1 MITSA
6 MGTPNSPSSR
16 ISLAIILLLALILRL
31 IAATLMPDQ
40 TPHVL
45 DSETYRGLG
54 HQLWQGHIFG
64 SPYFMPL
71 YPALVGALGPGWA
84 QMFAD
89 IAIST
94 AMVWLLFQLSLAV
107 FHDRAIA
114 LVAALGAA
122 VYPPF
127 IYFSFIGLT
136 ETLFTTLI
144 LAAYVCWYRGAFASA
159 AMFAVLSILTRP
171 AIDLLAP
178 LLAIYFVAVIH
189 RFTAA
194 EVLRQ
199 CFIYAAIYCALMTP
213 WWIHNYAAYG
223 TFVRL
228 NLAAG
233 ENFYAGNNPLNT
245 SGGAINGVDF
255 DDSAYRTIADPVERD
270 RVAFS
275 SAVEFVRQDPTAFLR
290 RAAIKFV
297 RFWRLW
303 PFASDYSDWK
313 IVAIYTASYVPIFLL
328 TLVYFG
334 FWGGSEF
341 FRIAPILTFGGY
353 LTLVNVVFV
362 ASLRYRFPLEPFMI
376 VLAAAALIRI
386 LRRWPAARPTLARWG
401 FDTADGNGQRTNHG
415 DLHPIDC
422 NSGSP

>member
-1 MITSA
+1 MASSIHYKLEIHRVSA
-6 MGTPNSPSSR
+6 KTTRTLDTTSSR
-16 ISLAIILLLALILRL
+16 IPLWVILLSALILRL

-40 TPHVL
+40 TPHVP
-45 DSETYRGLG
+45 DSLTYRALG
-54 HQLWQGHIFG
+54 HQLWQGNVFG
-64 SPYFMPL
+64 TPYFMPL
-71 YPALVGALGPGWA
+71 YPALVGVLGPGWA
-84 QMFAD
+84 QMLAD

-94 AMVWLLFQLSLAV
+94 VMVWLVFELALAV
-107 FHDRAIA
+107 FYDKNIA

-127 IYFSFIGLT
+127 IYFSFVGLT

-144 LAAYVCWYRGAFASA
+144 LAAYVCWYRGAFVTA
-159 AMFAVLSILTRP
+159 AVFAVLSILTRP

-178 LLAIYFVAVIH
+178 LLAIYFAAVIH

-194 EVLRQ
+194 AILRQ
-199 CFIYAAIYCALMTP
+199 FFIYAAIYCALMTP

-223 TFVRL
+223 AFVRL

-255 DDSAYRTIADPVERD
+255 DDTAYRKITDPVERN

-275 SAVEFVRQDPTAFLR
+275 AAVEFVRQDPKAFLQ
-290 RAAIKFV
+290 RATVKFV

-303 PFASDYSDWK
+303 PYASDYSDWR
-313 IVAIYTASYVPIFLL
+313 IVVIYATSYVPIFLL
-328 TLVYFG
+328 ALAYFG
-334 FWGGSEF
+334 FWGGPEF
-341 FRIAPILTFGGY
+341 FRIAPILAFAGY

-376 VLAAAALIRI
+376 VVAAAALIR
-386 LRRWPAARPTLARWG
+386 LMRRWSAIRPTL
-401 FDTADGNGQRTNHG
+401 TH
-415 DLHPIDC
+415 
-422 NSGSP
+422 

>member
-1 MITSA
+1 MLS
-6 MGTPNSPSSR
+6 
-16 ISLAIILLLALILRL
+16 ALILRL
-31 IAATLMPDQ
+31 IAATLVPDQ

-45 DSETYRGLG
+45 VSVTYRGLG
-54 HQLWQGHIFG
+54 HQLWQGHVFG

-71 YPALVGALGPGWA
+71 YPALIGVLGPGWT
-84 QMFAD
+84 QMLAD

-94 AMVWLLFQLSLAV
+94 AMVWMVFKLALV
-107 FHDRAIA
+107 IFRDQAIA

-159 AMFAVLSILTRP
+159 AVFAVLSILTRP

-178 LLAIYFVAVIH
+178 LLVVYFAAVIH
-189 RFTAA
+189 RFTAPA
-194 EVLRQ
+194 VLRQ
-199 CFIYAAIYCALMTP
+199 CLVYGAIYCALMTP

-233 ENFYAGNNPLNT
+233 ENFYAGNNPLNA
-245 SGGAINGVDF
+245 SGGGIIGVDF
-255 DDSAYRTIADPVERD
+255 NDSSYRKIADPVERD
-270 RVAFS
+270 RVAFR
-275 SAVEFVRQDPTAFLR
+275 SAIEFVRHDPTAFLQ
-290 RAAIKFV
+290 RAVVKFT

-303 PFASDYSDWK
+303 PYAADYSDWK
-313 IVAIYTASYVPIFLL
+313 IIAVYAVSYVSVFLL

-334 FWGGSEF
+334 FCGLPEF
-341 FRIAPILTFGGY
+341 FRIAPILAFGGY

-376 VLAAAALIRI
+376 VFAAAALIR
-386 LRRWPAARPTLARWG
+386 LMRRWPVLRVALARIG
-401 FDTADGNGQRTNHG
+401 LDHT
-415 DLHPIDC
+415 
-422 NSGSP
+422 